1 MTRPFRRRV
10 DRGSVAV
17 VELPLGLLLLVPAA
31 LLVLT
36 VATWFER
43 SAAARTAADEA
54 ARTVVLPDSWDQGAA
69 DAQAVVD
76 EIAAN
81 YDLDPGDLT
90 LQLEGDL
97 TRGGTVTAHV
107 TVRIPA
113 AAIPLLGG
121 IGGFDRTVSHTEQVD
136 QYRTFPTGS

>member
-1 MTRPFRRRV
+1 MTRPTRRRD
-10 DRGSVAV
+10 DRGSTTAV

-43 SAAARTAADEA
+43 AAAARTAADEA
-54 ARTVVLPDSWDQGAA
+54 ARTVVLSDSWDQGAA

-90 LQLEGDL
+90 LQLDGDL

-107 TVRIPA
+107 TVHVPA

-121 IGGFDRTVSHTEQVD
+121 IGNFDRTVSHTEQVD
-136 QYRTFPTGS
+136 QYRSIPQ

>member
-1 MTRPFRRRV
+1 MTRRQRRSRD
-10 DRGSVAV
+10 DRGFVAA
-17 VELPLGLLLLVPAA
+17 VELPLGLLLLIPAA

-36 VATWFER
+36 TATWFER
-43 SAAARTAADEA
+43 QAAARTAADEA
-54 ARTVVLPDSWDQGAA
+54 ARTVVLSDDWAQGAA

-81 YDLDPGDLT
+81 YDLDPDDLT

-97 TRGGTVTAHV
+97 ARGGTVTAHV
-107 TVRIPA
+107 TVNVPA

-121 IGGFDRTVSHTEQVD
+121 IGGFQRTSSHTEHVD
-136 QYRTFPTGS
+136 QYRSFPQ

>member
-1 MTRPFRRRV
+1 MTRRPSRRRD

-54 ARTVVLPDSWDQGAA
+54 ARTVVLSDSWDQGAA

-81 YDLDPGDLT
+81 YDLDPDDLT
-90 LQLEGDL
+90 LHLDGDL
-97 TRGGTVTAHV
+97 TRGGTVTAQV
-107 TVRIPA
+107 TVRVPA

-121 IGGFDRTVSHTEQVD
+121 IGSFDRTVSHTEQVD
-136 QYRTFPTGS
+136 QYRSFPP